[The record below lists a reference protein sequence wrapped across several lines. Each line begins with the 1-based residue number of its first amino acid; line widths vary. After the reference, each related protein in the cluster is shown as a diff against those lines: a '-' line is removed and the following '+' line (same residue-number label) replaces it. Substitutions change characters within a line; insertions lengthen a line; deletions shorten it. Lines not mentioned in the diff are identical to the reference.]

1 MLAGSTVGGSATPRG
16 PHYISWAAAH
26 GGLRDVHQASGRTAG
41 CGWRP
46 RLMRTMACL
55 ALIWLAGCA
64 SLTKKAPQAS
74 LEPWPEIRSDVRMEN
89 LRARMYEYSI
99 TFAAEVDLAGTAIE
113 RRTADATVRRNAV
126 LWKVRAVPEM
136 RKACF
141 RLEPIAALIDAWT
154 FARQMDQFW
163 SGGAGADAFGTF
175 QPEAV
180 EVSRRLVDQV
190 RTIGNSIAVSPEAAA
205 DFERRVID
213 SWLTA
218 HPLRDTSFARESPM
232 ARFADQSR
240 ASGDTLQSVGTMEDL
255 AIGVT
260 QQARIY
266 LADLPRQIRGELD
279 LMRYDIL
286 TAEDVRAPGR
296 PARERRGSNRIAST
310 AETISPLV
318 LNERRIVLDELN
330 RQRALVMGAVSL
342 EREQAIAAIVR
353 AFAVERGEL
362 IRNIEAERLAT
373 LEWGTAERREAI
385 AEVRRELAGSIDALR
400 GERALVEDHLRH
412 AIDLIFLRVALFL
425 VAAVVLAPLVAH
437 AYARVW
443 PRRWRE
449 PTHRAPRPSARSR
462 SCTPHAPMGP
472 SDLPGASC
480 CPCGT

>member
-1 MLAGSTVGGSATPRG
+1 MFSPR
-16 PHYISWAAAH
+16 
-26 GGLRDVHQASGRTAG
+26 
-41 CGWRP
+41 
-46 RLMRTMACL
+46 
-55 ALIWLAGCA
+55 
-64 SLTKKAPQAS
+64 
-74 LEPWPEIRSDVRMEN
+74 
-89 LRARMYEYSI
+89 
-99 TFAAEVDLAGTAIE
+99 
-113 RRTADATVRRNAV
+113 ADR
-126 LWKVRAVPEM
+126 
-136 RKACF
+136 
-141 RLEPIAALIDAWT
+141 ALIDAWT

-286 TAEDVRAPGR
+286 TAEDVSALQGDLHVS
-296 PARERRGSNRIAST
+296 AAAANRIAST

-330 RQRALVMGAVSL
+330 RQRALVM
-342 EREQAIAAIVR
+342 
-353 AFAVERGEL
+353 
-362 IRNIEAERLAT
+362 
-373 LEWGTAERREAI
+373 ERRLPGTRTGD
-385 AEVRRELAGSIDALR
+385 RRDRPRVCRGARRTDTQHRSGAAG
-400 GERALVEDHLRH
+400 H
-412 AIDLIFLRVALFL
+412 
-425 VAAVVLAPLVAH
+425 
-437 AYARVW
+437 ARVGD
-443 PRRWRE
+443 R
-449 PTHRAPRPSARSR
+449 RAP
-462 SCTPHAPMGP
+462 
-472 SDLPGASC
+472 
-480 CPCGT
+480 